1 MPRKQVSRFGTGPDT
16 VPTGVRL
23 AAVAGVA
30 VPPLAAVAVAVIG
43 AQTPGYDPVHRT
55 VSRLAEP
62 GAPYSLVVK
71 LILAALGLSIIA
83 VAWTL
88 DRKLTGG
95 GAAGVR
101 SLAIA
106 GAALVGVALVSRDAA
121 HPALLAAHR
130 FIAVVLFCTLAIAP
144 LLAAGRLRGDPAFSS
159 YVAPSVATSGVSIV
173 LIAIAVGGVVVGGL
187 PSGAWERAF
196 IGLNLTWVTLLSA
209 RLMKADL
216 RGGPTVRR

>member
-1 MPRKQVSRFGTGPDT
+1 MPRKLVSRFGTGPDA
-16 VPTGVRL
+16 VPTAERL

-43 AQTPGYDPVHRT
+43 VQTPGYDPVHRT

-62 GAPYSLVVK
+62 GAPYSLAVK

-88 DRKLTGG
+88 DRRLTGR

-106 GAALVGVALVSRDAA
+106 GAALVGVAFVSRDAA
-121 HPALLAAHR
+121 HPAVLATHR
-130 FIAVVLFCTLAIAP
+130 LIAIVLFCALAIAP
-144 LLAAGRLRGDPAFSS
+144 LLAAGRLRRDPAFSA
-159 YVAPSVATSGVSIV
+159 YATPSVATSGVSIA
-173 LIAIAVGGVVVGGL
+173 LIAIAVAGVVVGGL
-187 PSGAWERAF
+187 PSGAWERTF
-196 IGLNLTWVTLLSA
+196 IGLNLVWMTLLSV
-209 RLMKADL
+209 RLMRARPASL
-216 RGGPTVRR
+216 TCR